1 MICQVARK
9 QMQGTVRMYEF
20 RLLNGTLQTA
30 VLYSF
35 HNSCGS
41 ATLFRQGQLKP
52 DVIGR
57 KQDPAHLSR
66 LSRKRLHLVFCTF
79 LLSYSRK

>member
-9 QMQGTVRMYEF
+9 QRQGTVRMYES
-20 RLLNGTLQTA
+20 RLLNSTLQTA
-30 VLYSF
+30 VIYSF

-52 DVIGR
+52 DVMGR
-57 KQDPAHLSR
+57 KQDPARLPR
-66 LSRKRLHLVFCTF
+66 LSRKRLHLVLRTF
-79 LLSYSRK
+79 LLNYSRK